1 MVLEILTLI
10 EICAPE
16 MLIHIIDLVPF
27 VLLLLGFVTSLLH
40 FVHKHA
46 FLFVDTADPL
56 HVNLHWIKVDCAALG
71 TSLDHFNIL

>member
-16 MLIHIIDLVPF
+16 VLIHIIDLVPF
-27 VLLLLGFVTSLLH
+27 VLLLLGLATSLLH

-46 FLFVDTADPL
+46 FLFVDAADPL
-56 HVNLHWIKVDCAALG
+56 HVNLHRIEVDCAALG
-71 TSLDHFNIL
+71 TSLDHFNIF